1 MCSNNVSRRVRHDLS
16 QISNIKFASNLGKYL
31 GFPLIQGKVKKS
43 DLNFMMESIQSKF
56 ATWKGWLLKK
66 ARKVTLA
73 KSVLAAIPTYSMQQ
87 ISLPQSVCLGI
98 DKMVW
103 NFIWGGHT
111 SGQGIHLVNW
121 NIVSSPRNYGRL
133 GIRETRL
140 ANMALLSML
149 TWQVINEWRK
159 PWISIL

>member
-1 MCSNNVSRRVRHDLS
+1 VRHDLS

-87 ISLPQSVCLGI
+87 IWLPQSVCLGL
-98 DKMVW
+98 DKMV
-103 NFIWGGHT
+103 
-111 SGQGIHLVNW
+111 
-121 NIVSSPRNYGRL
+121 
-133 GIRETRL
+133 
-140 ANMALLSML
+140 
-149 TWQVINEWRK
+149 
-159 PWISIL
+159 